1 MISSK
6 RSSSRAISF
15 NRPVRGGFLMH
26 FHSVYNN
33 CQGHHGLLRRNPR
46 NQFPGSEDQPAQGL
60 RSRTGKSQV
69 SKLLTIAGSSMS
81 RVSVAQFA
89 RNRAIANT
97 PPISRFKNTLSQR
110 EKESN
115 IVAIKKRP
123 GDAIV
128 TSNGKPAGTQRNTEP
143 LLLFTIS
150 L

>member
-1 MISSK
+1 
-6 RSSSRAISF
+6 
-15 NRPVRGGFLMH
+15 
-26 FHSVYNN
+26 
-33 CQGHHGLLRRNPR
+33 
-46 NQFPGSEDQPAQGL
+46 
-60 RSRTGKSQV
+60 
-69 SKLLTIAGSSMS
+69 MS